1 MSGSE
6 LLIMSVISFLTKCR
20 RSPGIWRLTG
30 AAYLVI
36 SHGAIRRR
44 TASTSAADC
53 FAPCGL
59 ALCIVTLVT
68 QNLWKVPRIVNLA
81 GHLTLAAAR
90 LDQSTVSVANLVH
103 PPRRITSLA
112 PVGTSLW
119 ISISHGHTR
128 LCRAPG
134 HPATPGPSV
143 TWGKITAGT
152 LLQSGDANVP
162 QGGRIPGLIVPFTHR
177 PYDSFHSSDFPQ

>member
-1 MSGSE
+1 
-6 LLIMSVISFLTKCR
+6 MSVISFLTKCR
-20 RSPGIWRLTG
+20 RSPGGCQVQPIWSSATVLGGGLPELQRLT
-30 AAYLVI
+30 V
-36 SHGAIRRR
+36 
-44 TASTSAADC
+44 
-53 FAPCGL
+53 FCGL
-59 ALCIVTLVT
+59 ALRMVTLVLE
-68 QNLWKVPRIVNLA
+68 NLWKVPGIVNLT

-90 LDQSTVSVANLVH
+90 PDQSTVSVVNLVH

-152 LLQSGDANVP
+152 L
-162 QGGRIPGLIVPFTHR
+162 
-177 PYDSFHSSDFPQ
+177 